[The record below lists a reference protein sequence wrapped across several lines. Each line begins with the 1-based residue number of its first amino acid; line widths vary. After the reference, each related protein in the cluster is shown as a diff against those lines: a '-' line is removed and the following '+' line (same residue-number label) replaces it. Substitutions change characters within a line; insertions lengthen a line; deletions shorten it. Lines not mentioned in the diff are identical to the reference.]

1 MEAWDPL
8 GPGYFC
14 FLQSR
19 SLRVKPSKHQCQCP
33 LKVKVLVTQSCP
45 TLWDPWT
52 LAHQVPLYMEGLP
65 RWLSGKES
73 ICQFRR
79 LGFDPW
85 VRKIPWIRKWQ
96 LTPVFLPRE
105 CHGQRNPVG
114 YSPWIHKEL
123 DMTYPLNSNI
133 NSSETIATI
142 FYLFSIF

>member
-1 MEAWDPL
+1 
-8 GPGYFC
+8 
-14 FLQSR
+14 
-19 SLRVKPSKHQCQCP
+19 
-33 LKVKVLVTQSCP
+33 
-45 TLWDPWT
+45 
-52 LAHQVPLYMEGLP
+52 MEGLP

-114 YSPWIHKEL
+114 YSPWSHKEL
-123 DMTYPLNSNI
+123 DMTEQLNTAHI
-133 NSSETIATI
+133 VTYGTAAILQVKQKI
-142 FYLFSIF
+142 K